1 MSTPSQISANQQN
14 AQHSTG
20 PKTDEGK
27 AASCLNN
34 FRYGFTGAF
43 TVLPSEDQEE
53 FDTLFSGLNAE
64 HRPATVTEI
73 ILIEKMAQHVWLSK
87 RAQTLQDLS
96 MDNDLAMREQ
106 EPMDEPATLSEAK
119 AQKTFALFLR
129 YQTTNDRGFHTC
141 LNQLLKLRAEKR
153 RVQIGFESQK
163 RREAEEARQ
172 AAQETRQQQLHKQQL
187 WMLQAKN
194 EHQELQNSLIDPGY
208 TDPKKRVQRI
218 LEHEKA
224 A

>member
-53 FDTLFSGLNAE
+53 FDTLFAGLNAE

-106 EPMDEPATLSEAK
+106 ERR
-119 AQKTFALFLR
+119 FALFLR

-163 RREAEEARQ
+163 RREAEEARKT
-172 AAQETRQQQLHKQQL
+172 AREIRQQQLHKQQL

-208 TDPKKRVQRI
+208 TDPKERVQRI
-218 LEHEKA
+218 IEHEKA